1 MHLLRSIG
9 LISLVSFIFSNG
21 TSNAM
26 DDFSNKEREQSQ
38 PKRYFHRQ
46 NSQEKVKT
54 IGTTNNAGSGD
65 ETSTRT
71 SRTNSAD
78 SAEDNVD
85 DFEKKEE
92 IYTDAVKI
100 KRSNSLSGMLKR
112 VKSSGQAIKEK
123 MSREQIGRDD
133 EGLKRKA
140 SRLFFN
146 KDKGKEEKDTYEEE
160 EKLNSE
166 KQVTLVEP
174 IKLLVINPNDS
185 VPETL
190 ETPEVEAEPEQKPGR
205 GKIQRQRSWGRN
217 PQMVTRKKQD
227 PLVNEE
233 GNSYQQS
240 PSKSDDN
247 IPSLNEETA
256 MLPERSQQQKR
267 TVRRG
272 KSAYNLNET
281 GKPNERGENISRK
294 ERQSWKR
301 LSHERPLERSP
312 SQAYGWHIESQEDLS
327 PRQRRNLSSSK
338 RLSQRR
344 NPLQEGLSLYLNENG
359 QPLDNQPLSP
369 RYGRMS
375 PRLAYSANKKETL
388 IKITELSDLEILSG
402 GCDKSD
408 YDDEESS
415 FSFGDGREQSL
426 DGQEQSPLALK
437 YEKNRG
443 NASFIRIVDNRLFR
457 PDPRM
462 VVGLGV
468 LGSMTFAALPPT
480 AMTGVNVNV
489 TGYYFNIPPG
499 EWLSTTLVTAFMT
512 TFTLALLKEGY
523 EWGETISWPVWK
535 GMKACYS
542 CYTGTKEQE
551 DVLSAPLMDGA
562 EYTWEIG
569 YKKSLT
575 YYGINLFSFTAALSE
590 GILPFA
596 LLSSVWAKDFSHLI
610 IPFGTCVLVRYT
622 GQAYN
627 ANTKLLRYLW
637 QDYINQE
644 PKGKFDYMGDGLK
657 DEEVESYFYKE
668 NLDPEKAKEHKKA
681 VREAIQQSL
690 REGEENEGIAKEKY
704 EIVDAERSKIRGS
717 SLDEKEY
724 FALSALIIKPMPDT
738 LVSSANMY
746 EIDLCRPSLNCLK
759 AHYQKGIFLI
769 QKPVDFIKIL
779 LKALALVGAG
789 IAIEQGLRIVLQYWQ
804 PDSPWTPALI
814 SASSGTL
821 IALYATKELLHM
833 AKAVKEYSSPK
844 ASLATVS
851 NFSLAS
857 LGATVPAGFSAL
869 VGVALGF
876 QYVDESESSQ
886 KWKALM
892 IAYGLDTFLSGHTH
906 FKNKLQGFLTAA
918 VTTIPEYT
926 KECVVEYTPQF
937 IKNGAGYLKEGIINN
952 TPKFIEDGLSS
963 SYNLCSKYMSPFY
976 QRSWLWKWHHDLDE
990 KVNDDNDSVTNAAL
1004 YFTIEGQLPGGGS
1017 DDESFNGQ
1025 DTVYHY

>member
-1 MHLLRSIG
+1 
-9 LISLVSFIFSNG
+9 
-21 TSNAM
+21 M
-26 DDFSNKEREQSQ
+26 DDFSNKAREQSQ

-65 ETSTRT
+65 ETSIRI
-71 SRTNSAD
+71 SLTNSTD
-78 SAEDNVD
+78 SAEDNALD

-112 VKSSGQAIKEK
+112 VKSGGQAIKEK
-123 MSREQIGRDD
+123 MSREQIMRD
-133 EGLKRKA
+133 EESLKRRA
-140 SRLFFN
+140 SRLFSN

-160 EKLNSE
+160 KLNCE

-174 IKLLVINPNDS
+174 IKLPVINTNDF
-185 VPETL
+185 VPEIL
-190 ETPEVEAEPEQKPGR
+190 ETPELER
-205 GKIQRQRSWGRN
+205 SKIQRQRSWGKN
-217 PQMVTRKKQD
+217 PQNVTRKTRD
-227 PLVNEE
+227 PLVNGEE
-233 GNSYQQS
+233 NSYQQS
-240 PSKSDDN
+240 LSKSHDN
-247 IPSLNEETA
+247 IPSVNEKTA
-256 MLPERSQQQKR
+256 MLAEGGQQQKR

-281 GKPNERGENISRK
+281 GKLNERGENISRK

-301 LSHERPLERSP
+301 RSHERPLERSP
-312 SQAYGWHIESQEDLS
+312 SQAYGWHIENQEDLS
-327 PRQRRNLSSSK
+327 PRQCRNLSSSK
-338 RLSQRR
+338 RLSQRK

-359 QPLDNQPLSP
+359 QPLENQPVSP
-369 RYGRMS
+369 RYQPTT
-375 PRLAYSANKKETL
+375 PRLSHSAKKEIPTN
-388 IKITELSDLEILSG
+388 ITEFSNSEAPSEEFFEESQEYKESSILSFNQ
-402 GCDKSD
+402 K
-408 YDDEESS
+408 YSS
-415 FSFGDGREQSL
+415 L
-426 DGQEQSPLALK
+426 VLP

-443 NASFIRIVDNRLFR
+443 DASFIRIIDNRLFR

-462 VVGLGV
+462 VVSFGV
-468 LGSMTFAALPPT
+468 LGSMTFAVLPPT

-499 EWLSTTLVTAFMT
+499 EWLSTTLVTTFMT

-523 EWGETISWPVWK
+523 EWGQTVGWPVWNA
-535 GMKACYS
+535 MKDCYS
-542 CYTGTKEQE
+542 CYTKEKEEE
-551 DVLSAPLMDGA
+551 DVLSTPLFCGA
-562 EYTWEIG
+562 GYTWEIG
-569 YKKSLT
+569 YRKSLL

-668 NLDPEKAKEHKKA
+668 NLDPEKAKKHKKA
-681 VREAIQQSL
+681 VREAIQLSL
-690 REGEENEGIAKEKY
+690 REGEENDEVLKEKY
-704 EIVDAERSKIRGS
+704 EIVKSERDIIKGLSIE
-717 SLDEKEY
+717 EKGY
-724 FALSALIIKPMPDT
+724 FALSALMSHSMPDEPMDFPRRKAIEFCPPT
-738 LVSSANMY
+738 T
-746 EIDLCRPSLNCLK
+746 NCLK
-759 AHYQKGIFLI
+759 VEYQKGISLI
-769 QKPVDFIKIL
+769 QKPVEFIKIP

-789 IAIEQGLRIVLQYWQ
+789 MAIEQGLRIVFQYWQ
-804 PDSPWTPALI
+804 PYSPWTPLLI
-814 SASSGTL
+814 NASSGTL
-821 IALYATKELLHM
+821 IALYATKELLYM

-844 ASLATVS
+844 ASLVS
-851 NFSLAS
+851 VPNFSLAS
-857 LGATVPAGFSAL
+857 FGATVPAGFSAL

-876 QYVDESESSQ
+876 QYVEESESSQ

-906 FKNKLQGFLTAA
+906 FKNKLQGFLTDA

-926 KECVVEYTPQF
+926 KECVVDYTPQF
-937 IKNGAGYLKEGIINN
+937 IKSGASYLKEGIVNK
-952 TPKFIEDGLSS
+952 TPECLTDGLSS
-963 SYNLCSKYMSPFY
+963 CYNFCSKYISPFY
-976 QRSWLWKWHHDLDE
+976 QRSWLWKWHHELDE
-990 KVNDDNDSVTNAAL
+990 KVNDDNDSVTNASL
-1004 YFTIEGQLPGGGS
+1004 YFTHQGQFTDMGS
-1017 DDESFNGQ
+1017 EDELSGYGKN
-1025 DTVYHY
+1025 VEYYVM

>member
-160 EKLNSE
+160 EKINSE

-174 IKLLVINPNDS
+174 TKLPVINSNDS

-256 MLPERSQQQKR
+256 MLPERGQQQKR

-272 KSAYNLNET
+272 KSAYDLNET

-402 GCDKSD
+402 GCDKSG

-769 QKPVDFIKIL
+769 QKPVDFIKIP

>member
-1 MHLLRSIG
+1 MKSMYLLRSIG
-9 LISLVSFIFSNG
+9 LISLVSFIFSNE

-65 ETSTRT
+65 ETSART

-85 DFEKKEE
+85 DFEKKEDI

-140 SRLFFN
+140 SRLFSN

-174 IKLLVINPNDS
+174 IKLPVINPNDS

-190 ETPEVEAEPEQKPGR
+190 ETPELER
-205 GKIQRQRSWGRN
+205 GKIRRQRSWGRN
-217 PQMVTRKKQD
+217 PQIVTRKKQD
-227 PLVNEE
+227 PLESEKEN
-233 GNSYQQS
+233 GTQQPPLKLQLLS
-240 PSKSDDN
+240 SSESDL
-247 IPSLNEETA
+247 PPVSEQTA
-256 MLPERSQQQKR
+256 MLPQRNMQQKQAL
-267 TVRRG
+267 RRG
-272 KSAYNLNET
+272 RSAYKL
-281 GKPNERGENISRK
+281 GAGDENASR
-294 ERQSWKR
+294 RQQQSWKR

-327 PRQRRNLSSSK
+327 PRQCRNLSSSK

-388 IKITELSDLEILSG
+388 TKITELSDLEILSG

-408 YDDEESS
+408 SDDEESS
-415 FSFGDGREQSL
+415 FSFGDGQEQSL
-426 DGQEQSPLALK
+426 DGQGQSPLALK

-457 PDPRM
+457 PDPRV

-499 EWLSTTLVTAFMT
+499 EWLSTTLVTTFMT

-523 EWGETISWPVWK
+523 EWGETIGWPVWK

-627 ANTKLLRYLW
+627 ANTKLLRYL
-637 QDYINQE
+637 
-644 PKGKFDYMGDGLK
+644 
-657 DEEVESYFYKE
+657 
-668 NLDPEKAKEHKKA
+668 
-681 VREAIQQSL
+681 
-690 REGEENEGIAKEKY
+690 
-704 EIVDAERSKIRGS
+704 
-717 SLDEKEY
+717 
-724 FALSALIIKPMPDT
+724 
-738 LVSSANMY
+738 
-746 EIDLCRPSLNCLK
+746 
-759 AHYQKGIFLI
+759 
-769 QKPVDFIKIL
+769 
-779 LKALALVGAG
+779 
-789 IAIEQGLRIVLQYWQ
+789 
-804 PDSPWTPALI
+804 
-814 SASSGTL
+814 
-821 IALYATKELLHM
+821 
-833 AKAVKEYSSPK
+833 
-844 ASLATVS
+844 
-851 NFSLAS
+851 
-857 LGATVPAGFSAL
+857 
-869 VGVALGF
+869 
-876 QYVDESESSQ
+876 
-886 KWKALM
+886 
-892 IAYGLDTFLSGHTH
+892 
-906 FKNKLQGFLTAA
+906 
-918 VTTIPEYT
+918 
-926 KECVVEYTPQF
+926 
-937 IKNGAGYLKEGIINN
+937 
-952 TPKFIEDGLSS
+952 
-963 SYNLCSKYMSPFY
+963 
-976 QRSWLWKWHHDLDE
+976 
-990 KVNDDNDSVTNAAL
+990 
-1004 YFTIEGQLPGGGS
+1004 
-1017 DDESFNGQ
+1017 
-1025 DTVYHY
+1025 

>member
-1 MHLLRSIG
+1 MHLLRLIG

-65 ETSTRT
+65 ETSTRI
-71 SRTNSAD
+71 SLTNSTD

-100 KRSNSLSGMLKR
+100 KRSNSVSGAFNR
-112 VKSSGQAIKEK
+112 VKSEGKAIREKIVFDGDDVKENLRK
-123 MSREQIGRDD
+123 KISRTFS
-133 EGLKRKA
+133 K
-140 SRLFFN
+140 
-146 KDKGKEEKDTYEEE
+146 KDKDKSKKNTYKEEETPDP
-160 EKLNSE
+160 E
-166 KQVTLVEP
+166 KQVTLGDSVEIP
-174 IKLLVINPNDS
+174 IIDTNDS

-190 ETPEVEAEPEQKPGR
+190 ETPEVEAEPEQKPER
-205 GKIQRQRSWGRN
+205 CKIQRQRSWGRN
-217 PQMVTRKKQD
+217 PQIVTRKKQD
-227 PLVNEE
+227 PLESEKEN
-233 GNSYQQS
+233 GAQQPPPKLQLFS
-240 PSKSDDN
+240 SFESNLPPVS
-247 IPSLNEETA
+247 EQTA
-256 MLPERSQQQKR
+256 MLPQGNMQQKWAL
-267 TVRRG
+267 RRG
-272 KSAYNLNET
+272 RSAYKL
-281 GKPNERGENISRK
+281 GAGDENASR
-294 ERQSWKR
+294 RQQQSWKR

-344 NPLQEGLSLYLNENG
+344 NPFQEGLSLYLNENG

-369 RYGRMS
+369 RYGPMS

-408 YDDEESS
+408 PDDEESS

-426 DGQEQSPLALK
+426 DGQGQSLLALK

-457 PDPRM
+457 PDLRM

-468 LGSMTFAALPPT
+468 LGSMTFAVLPPT

-523 EWGETISWPVWK
+523 EWGETIGWPVWK

-569 YKKSLT
+569 YNKSLT

-668 NLDPEKAKEHKKA
+668 NFPP
-681 VREAIQQSL
+681 
-690 REGEENEGIAKEKY
+690 
-704 EIVDAERSKIRGS
+704 IR
-717 SLDEKEY
+717 L
-724 FALSALIIKPMPDT
+724 
-738 LVSSANMY
+738 
-746 EIDLCRPSLNCLK
+746 SLN
-759 AHYQKGIFLI
+759 G
-769 QKPVDFIKIL
+769 D
-779 LKALALVGAG
+779 
-789 IAIEQGLRIVLQYWQ
+789 
-804 PDSPWTPALI
+804 
-814 SASSGTL
+814 
-821 IALYATKELLHM
+821 
-833 AKAVKEYSSPK
+833 
-844 ASLATVS
+844 
-851 NFSLAS
+851 
-857 LGATVPAGFSAL
+857 
-869 VGVALGF
+869 
-876 QYVDESESSQ
+876 
-886 KWKALM
+886 
-892 IAYGLDTFLSGHTH
+892 
-906 FKNKLQGFLTAA
+906 
-918 VTTIPEYT
+918 
-926 KECVVEYTPQF
+926 
-937 IKNGAGYLKEGIINN
+937 
-952 TPKFIEDGLSS
+952 
-963 SYNLCSKYMSPFY
+963 
-976 QRSWLWKWHHDLDE
+976 
-990 KVNDDNDSVTNAAL
+990 
-1004 YFTIEGQLPGGGS
+1004 
-1017 DDESFNGQ
+1017 
-1025 DTVYHY
+1025 